1 MGMGKLNKAQI
12 EALKVLPVTITMWG
26 GRPFAGMP
34 KGVSRMPTLYALLAN
49 GHAKRSFNGRA
60 EYWFITPAGRQ
71 ALQEGGRM
79 KTNWMHVGFAA
90 SIVIGIA
97 GVTGYRLAQWIAGF

>member
-1 MGMGKLNKAQI
+1 
-12 EALKVLPVTITMWG
+12 
-26 GRPFAGMP
+26 
-34 KGVSRMPTLYALLAN
+34 
-49 GHAKRSFNGRA
+49 
-60 EYWFITPAGRQ
+60 
-71 ALQEGGRM
+71 M